1 MSLLFDFF
9 SLDFIY
15 YPVSWIM
22 WVWYRLFAFVLGPSN
37 FFGWALSVMFLVFT
51 LRALLYKPFVRQI
64 RTTRQMQEL
73 QPQIKALQKKYG
85 KDRQR
90 MALEMQK
97 LQREHG
103 FNPILGCLPML
114 AQIPVFLGLYHVLRS
129 FNRTTGGFG
138 QPHLSVIENRLTGN
152 YVFSPVDVGHF
163 LDANLFGAPI
173 GAYMTQRSGLD
184 AFVDFSRPAL
194 IAVGVPVMILAG
206 IATYFNSRASIARQ
220 SAEAAAN
227 PQTAMMNKLALYVFP
242 LGVVVGGPFL
252 PLAIILY
259 WFSNNIWTFGQQHY
273 VFGLRLGLAPGA
285 GALAARRRTASCF
298 LASGVHDATVRVGC
312 VRRFQSPCVDRGGCA
327 GDDLGRHRDVLQQS
341 RVYRAAERR
350 GGCESTDRD
359 DEQAGAVRISARRSR
374 RRTVPATGDHLVLV
388 LEQYLDVRAAAL
400 RLRHDRKGGGG
411 QKAGGGPAPGGQRAG
426 PGS

>member
-1 MSLLFDFF
+1 LFDWF
-9 SLDFIY
+9 SLDIVY
-15 YPVSWIM
+15 YPVSAIM
-22 WVWYRLFAFVLGPSN
+22 WLWYKAFALLLGPTN
-37 FFGWALSVMFLVFT
+37 FFAWALSVMFLVFT

-64 RTTRQMQEL
+64 QTTRQMQEL

-129 FNRTTGGFG
+129 FNRTQGGFG
-138 QPHLSVIENRLTGN
+138 QPHLSVAQNRATGN
-152 YVFSPVDVGHF
+152 YVFSPTDVAHF

-173 GAYMTQRSGLD
+173 GATMVQKSGIE
-184 AFVDFSRPAL
+184 AFTDFGAFSRPAVV
-194 IAVGVPVMILAG
+194 AVGVPVMVMAG

-273 VFGLRLGLAPGA
+273 VFNMIEKHEEAKKREMLERRAANAPAPGVKPKRQTKSE
-285 GALAARRRTASCF
+285 AAS
-298 LASGVHDATVRVGC
+298 SD
-312 VRRFQSPCVDRGGCA
+312 
-327 GDDLGRHRDVLQQS
+327 
-341 RVYRAAERR
+341 
-350 GGCESTDRD
+350 
-359 DEQAGAVRISARRSR
+359 GAVRSDGDNGDGETAESESANPGRG
-374 RRTVPATGDHLVLV
+374 VGGALN
-388 LEQYLDVRAAAL
+388 RAP
-400 RLRHDRKGGGG
+400 RPGVKPKKRK
-411 QKAGGGPAPGGQRAG
+411 R
-426 PGS
+426 

>member
-1 MSLLFDFF
+1 MRPLFDLF
-9 SLDFIY
+9 SLDIIY
-15 YPVSWIM
+15 YPVSAIM
-22 WVWYRLFAFVLGPSN
+22 WLWYKAFGFLLGPSN
-37 FFGWALSVMFLVFT
+37 FFAWALSVMFLVFT

-64 RTTRQMQEL
+64 QTTRQMQEL

-114 AQIPVFLGLYHVLRS
+114 AQIPVFIGLYHVLRS

-138 QPHLSVIENRLTGN
+138 QPHLSVAENRATGN
-152 YVFSPVDVGHF
+152 YVFSPTDVAHF

-173 GAYMTQRSGLD
+173 GAFMTQRTGLD
-184 AFVDFSRPAL
+184 AFTEFSRPAV

-206 IATYFNSRASIARQ
+206 VATYFNSRASIARQ
-220 SAEAAAN
+220 SPEAAAN

-259 WFSNNIWTFGQQHY
+259 WFANNIWTFGQQHY
-273 VFGLRLGLAPGA
+273 VFGMIEKEEEAKKQAAIQRRAANAPAPGA
-285 GALAARRRTASCF
+285 KPKREAKAAPSTGNGSPGTVAAPETGSSSVEATTEGSDGKPASAKAAKPNQVGRSGSSGSRAPRPGAKPKRRKR
-298 LASGVHDATVRVGC
+298 
-312 VRRFQSPCVDRGGCA
+312 
-327 GDDLGRHRDVLQQS
+327 
-341 RVYRAAERR
+341 
-350 GGCESTDRD
+350 
-359 DEQAGAVRISARRSR
+359 
-374 RRTVPATGDHLVLV
+374 
-388 LEQYLDVRAAAL
+388 
-400 RLRHDRKGGGG
+400 
-411 QKAGGGPAPGGQRAG
+411 
-426 PGS
+426 

>member
-1 MSLLFDFF
+1 
-9 SLDFIY
+9 
-15 YPVSWIM
+15 
-22 WVWYRLFAFVLGPSN
+22 
-37 FFGWALSVMFLVFT
+37 MFLVFT

-138 QPHLSVIENRLTGN
+138 QPQMSVIQNRLTGN
-152 YVFSPVDVGHF
+152 YMFSPTDVGHF

-173 GAYMTQRSGLD
+173 GASMTQRTGLD
-184 AFVDFSRPAL
+184 AFIDFSRPSVIL
-194 IAVGVPVMILAG
+194 VGAPVMLMAG

-220 SAEAAAN
+220 SPEAAAN

-273 VFGLRLGLAPGA
+273 VFTMIEKEDEAKKQEVLERRAANAPLPGA
-285 GALAARRRTASCF
+285 KPKRKAAAASDNGSSAVDDGGAPTAE
-298 LASGVHDATVRVGC
+298 AG
-312 VRRFQSPCVDRGGCA
+312 
-327 GDDLGRHRDVLQQS
+327 GDDS
-341 RVYRAAERR
+341 
-350 GGCESTDRD
+350 
-359 DEQAGAVRISARRSR
+359 AGKTSE
-374 RRTVPATGDHLVLV
+374 PASDKPN
-388 LEQYLDVRAAAL
+388 A
-400 RLRHDRKGGGG
+400 
-411 QKAGGGPAPGGQRAG
+411 AGGVDGPANRTPRPGAR
-426 PGS
+426 PRKRKR

>member
-1 MSLLFDFF
+1 MSLLSFDPL
-9 SLDFIY
+9 SLDIFY

-22 WVWYRLFAFVLGPSN
+22 WAWYKLFAFALGPTN
-37 FFGWALSVMFLVFT
+37 FFAWALAVMFLVFT
-51 LRALLYKPFVRQI
+51 LRAILYKPFVRQI

-138 QPHLSVIENRLTGN
+138 QPHMSVAENRATGN
-152 YVFSPVDVGHF
+152 YVFPPADVGHF
-163 LDANLFGAPI
+163 LDANLWGAPI
-173 GAYMTQRSGLD
+173 GAFMTQHAGLD
-184 AFVDFSRPAL
+184 AFTYFSRPAV
-194 IAVGVPVMILAG
+194 IAVGAPVMILAG
-206 IATYFNSRASIARQ
+206 IATYFNSRASVARQ
-220 SAEAAAN
+220 SPEAAAN

-259 WFSNNIWTFGQQHY
+259 WFSNNIWTFAQQHY
-273 VFGLRLGLAPGA
+273 VFGMIEKEDEAKRQEAVQRRAANAPAPGA
-285 GALAARRRTASCF
+285 KPKRNPKAAPASGNGSPASGDDGTDSGPRPADAEPGDGPDGQVAESGKPTAS
-298 LASGVHDATVRVGC
+298 
-312 VRRFQSPCVDRGGCA
+312 
-327 GDDLGRHRDVLQQS
+327 
-341 RVYRAAERR
+341 
-350 GGCESTDRD
+350 
-359 DEQAGAVRISARRSR
+359 
-374 RRTVPATGDHLVLV
+374 
-388 LEQYLDVRAAAL
+388 
-400 RLRHDRKGGGG
+400 
-411 QKAGGGPAPGGQRAG
+411 G
-426 PGS
+426 PGNGPGNRTPRPGVRPKRRKR

>member
-1 MSLLFDFF
+1 MRLLSFDPF
-9 SLDFIY
+9 SLDVVY

-22 WVWYRLFAFVLGPSN
+22 LVWYKLFAFVLGPTN
-37 FFGWALSVMFLVFT
+37 FFAWALSVMFLVFS

-138 QPHLSVIENRLTGN
+138 QPHMSVAQNRMTGN
-152 YVFSPVDVGHF
+152 YVFTPADVGHF
-163 LDANLFGAPI
+163 LDANLWGAPI
-173 GAYMTQRSGLD
+173 GAFMTQHAGLD
-184 AFVDFSRPAL
+184 AFTYFSRPAV
-194 IAVGVPVMILAG
+194 IAVGTPVMVLAG
-206 IATYFNSRASIARQ
+206 IATYFNSRASVARQ
-220 SAEAAAN
+220 SPEAAAN

-259 WFSNNIWTFGQQHY
+259 WFANNIWTFGQQHY
-273 VFGLRLGLAPGA
+273 VFGMIEKEDEAKRQEVIQRRASNAPAPGA
-285 GALAARRRTASCF
+285 KPKRNPKAAK
-298 LASGVHDATVRVGC
+298 ASGNGSST
-312 VRRFQSPCVDRGGCA
+312 A
-327 GDDLGRHRDVLQQS
+327 GDETTDSDDGAETQ
-341 RVYRAAERR
+341 AAEAKTEQAQPETP
-350 GGCESTDRD
+350 GAAGRD
-359 DEQAGAVRISARRSR
+359 DGPSNRTPRPGARPKRRKR
-374 RRTVPATGDHLVLV
+374 
-388 LEQYLDVRAAAL
+388 
-400 RLRHDRKGGGG
+400 
-411 QKAGGGPAPGGQRAG
+411 
-426 PGS
+426 

>member
-1 MSLLFDFF
+1 MNLLFDFF
-9 SLDFIY
+9 SLDIIY

-22 WVWYRLFAFVLGPSN
+22 WAWYKLFAALLGPSN
-37 FFGWALSVMFLVFT
+37 FFAWALSVMFLVFS

-73 QPQIKALQKKYG
+73 QPQIKALQKKYS

-114 AQIPVFLGLYHVLRS
+114 AQIPVFIGLYHVLRS

-138 QPHLSVIENRLTGN
+138 QPHLSVAQNRATGN
-152 YVFSPVDVGHF
+152 YFFSPTDVAHF

-173 GAYMTQRSGLD
+173 GAFMTQHAGLD
-184 AFVDFSRPAL
+184 AFTHFSRPAV
-194 IAVGVPVMILAG
+194 IAVGAPVMILAG
-206 IATYFNSRASIARQ
+206 VATYFNSRASVARQ
-220 SAEAAAN
+220 SPEAAAN

-259 WFSNNIWTFGQQHY
+259 WFANNIWTFGQQHY
-273 VFGLRLGLAPGA
+273 VFGMIEKEDEAKRQEVVQRRAANAPAPGA
-285 GALAARRRTASCF
+285 KPKRNPKASA
-298 LASGVHDATVRVGC
+298 ASGNGSATRNDDGADTD
-312 VRRFQSPCVDRGGCA
+312 SDGSAGG
-327 GDDLGRHRDVLQQS
+327 
-341 RVYRAAERR
+341 AAE
-350 GGCESTDRD
+350 
-359 DEQAGAVRISARRSR
+359 AGTATAEPDKPSAAGRNDGPTN
-374 RRTVPATGDHLVLV
+374 RTPRPGA
-388 LEQYLDVRAAAL
+388 RPKK
-400 RLRHDRKGGGG
+400 RK
-411 QKAGGGPAPGGQRAG
+411 R
-426 PGS
+426 

>member
-1 MSLLFDFF
+1 MPGEGLLFDFF

-22 WVWYRLFAFVLGPSN
+22 WVWYKAFAFLLGPTN
-37 FFGWALSVMFLVFT
+37 FFAWALSVMFLVFT
-51 LRALLYKPFVRQI
+51 LRALLYSPFVRQI

-90 MALEMQK
+90 FALEMQK

-138 QPHLSVIENRLTGN
+138 QPHLSVVQNRLTGN
-152 YVFSPVDVGHF
+152 YVFSPREVGYF

-173 GAYMTQRSGLD
+173 GASMTQRSGLE
-184 AFVDFSRPAL
+184 AFVDFSRPAV
-194 IAVGVPVMILAG
+194 IAVGAPVMIMAG
-206 IATYFNSRASIARQ
+206 IATYFNSRASVARQ

-273 VFGLRLGLAPGA
+273 VFGMIEKEEEAKKQEAIQRRAANAPAPGA
-285 GALAARRRTASCF
+285 KPKRSKTAS
-298 LASGVHDATVRVGC
+298 ASDNG
-312 VRRFQSPCVDRGGCA
+312 SPTEAAAAD
-327 GDDLGRHRDVLQQS
+327 GDTESGSGNPDSDGEV
-341 RVYRAAERR
+341 AE
-350 GGCESTDRD
+350 EKTAKT
-359 DEQAGAVRISARRSR
+359 QADKANPAVRNNSPSNRTPRPGARPKR
-374 RRTVPATGDHLVLV
+374 RKR
-388 LEQYLDVRAAAL
+388 
-400 RLRHDRKGGGG
+400 
-411 QKAGGGPAPGGQRAG
+411 
-426 PGS
+426 

>member
-37 FFGWALSVMFLVFT
+37 FFAWALSVMFLVFT

-206 IATYFNSRASIARQ
+206 IATYFNSRASIGRQ

-273 VFGLRLGLAPGA
+273 VFGMIEKEEEAKKQEAVRRRAANAPAPGA
-285 GALAARRRTASCF
+285 KPKRSPKTAPATNAAAPTEAGDTDDGAESDASTERPADTSNPARRN
-298 LASGVHDATVRVGC
+298 SG
-312 VRRFQSPCVDRGGCA
+312 P
-327 GDDLGRHRDVLQQS
+327 
-341 RVYRAAERR
+341 
-350 GGCESTDRD
+350 
-359 DEQAGAVRISARRSR
+359 SARTPR
-374 RRTVPATGDHLVLV
+374 PG
-388 LEQYLDVRAAAL
+388 VRPKK
-400 RLRHDRKGGGG
+400 RK
-411 QKAGGGPAPGGQRAG
+411 R
-426 PGS
+426 

>member
-1 MSLLFDFF
+1 MSLLSFDPL
-9 SLDFIY
+9 SLDFVY

-22 WVWYRLFAFVLGPSN
+22 WAWYKLFAAVLGPSN
-37 FFGWALSVMFLVFT
+37 FFAWALSVMFLVFS

-129 FNRTTGGFG
+129 FNRTTGGIG
-138 QPHLSVIENRLTGN
+138 QPHMSVIQNRLTGN
-152 YVFSPVDVGHF
+152 YMFTPADVGHF
-163 LDANLFGAPI
+163 LDANLWGAPI
-173 GAYMTQRSGLD
+173 GAFMTQHAGLD
-184 AFVDFSRPAL
+184 AFTHFSRPAV
-194 IAVGVPVMILAG
+194 IAVGAPVMIMAG
-206 IATYFNSRASIARQ
+206 IATYFNSRASVARQ

-227 PQTAMMNKLALYVFP
+227 PQTAMMNKMALYMFP

-259 WFSNNIWTFGQQHY
+259 WFSNNIWTFAQQHY
-273 VFGLRLGLAPGA
+273 VFGMIEKEEEAKKQEVIER
-285 GALAARRRTASCF
+285 
-298 LASGVHDATVRVGC
+298 
-312 VRRFQSPCVDRGGCA
+312 
-327 GDDLGRHRDVLQQS
+327 
-341 RVYRAAERR
+341 RAAN
-350 GGCESTDRD
+350 
-359 DEQAGAVRISARRSR
+359 A
-374 RRTVPATGDHLVLV
+374 
-388 LEQYLDVRAAAL
+388 
-400 RLRHDRKGGGG
+400 
-411 QKAGGGPAPGGQRAG
+411 PAPGTKPKRPAKAAPTNGDHAPSSDDQVPEAEDAETETNKPTAARNNAPPNRTPR
-426 PGS
+426 PGARPKKRKR